1 MSAFRPLC
9 YAFALVAV
17 LGVVSAGEV
26 QAPAQT
32 QASPTPPA
40 SSSTKLGGENDAEK
54 HLRRTACLKD
64 ARARR
69 LVGAQRSAYVRNCLE
84 NADS

>member
-9 YAFALVAV
+9 YAFAFALLAA

-26 QAPAQT
+26 FTPAQT
-32 QASPTPPA
+32 QSTPPA
-40 SSSTKLGGENDAEK
+40 PLPPATKMSGDNDAEK
-54 HLRRTACLKD
+54 HARRTACLKD

-69 LVGAQRSAYVRNCLE
+69 LVGAQRTAFVRNCL
-84 NADS
+84 DT